1 MSLAKLDTDMEL
13 LDQNKCGLNLY
24 TAWKKLYIKLS
35 LIICR
40 HFNPFMP
47 GDDLGGNQNLKP
59 NFDKKIIVN
68 SPPAILEL
76 GSNRYGVCVQCCCI
90 IVTSYLSRNWLH

>member
-1 MSLAKLDTDMEL
+1 MSVAKLDTDMEL

-24 TAWKKLYIKLS
+24 TWNMLYAWKKLYINLS

-59 NFDKKIIVN
+59 NFDKKN
-68 SPPAILEL
+68 YCKFS
-76 GSNRYGVCVQCCCI
+76 
-90 IVTSYLSRNWLH
+90 TSYIGIR